1 MNRRAA
7 ILSTTA
13 LLAAARAAA
22 PRPAKRASRPTAR
35 PTTRS
40 SAGRPASR
48 PTGRSSK
55 QARRSTRARKGRAGR
70 LVTPAP
76 GRRPAFAPAGA
87 TLPLLRSPFARTARA
102 GGGRVLDAL
111 LAGRGW
117 IALVFVLLAGIV
129 FFNVDLLQLNR
140 EIAAGAERASDLKRS
155 NAALR
160 LELAKLGSSER
171 IQREAAE
178 AGFVLPAPGDV
189 VYLTAGRRDARRA
202 LKLITAPTLAPV
214 IPPPAEVPIVEE
226 PVVEPTVPTTTDP
239 AAVDPATGTAPV
251 ATDPATGAAPPAEPE
266 PAPAADPVVDETGA
280 PIAPPAG

>member
-1 MNRRAA
+1 MAR
-7 ILSTTA
+7 S
-13 LLAAARAAA
+13 AAARATA
-22 PRPAKRASRPTAR
+22 PRPAKRASRP
-35 PTTRS
+35 
-40 SAGRPASR
+40 AGRSASRTASRPASRTASR

-55 QARRSTRARKGRAGR
+55 HARRSTRARKARSGR
-70 LVTPAP
+70 LAPAP

-87 TLPLLRSPFARTARA
+87 ALPLLRSPFARTARA

-140 EIAAGAERASDLKRS
+140 QIAAGAERASDLRRS

-189 VYLTAGRRDARRA
+189 VYLSTSRGDAQRA
-202 LKLITAPTLAPV
+202 LKLITAPTLEPV
-214 IPPPAEVPIVEE
+214 IPPPAEAPIVEE
-226 PVVEPTVPTTTDP
+226 PVVEPTVPETTDP
-239 AAVDPATGTAPV
+239 AAVDPATGTVPV
-251 ATDPATGAAPPAEPE
+251 EPDPATGAAPPPE
-266 PAPAADPVVDETGA
+266 PAPTAEPVVGETGA